1 MKLVSTRV
9 LRAVLACSLGFAGL
23 GAAQSTT
30 ASPPWG
36 TAEVREITRFK
47 NCTVY
52 GLVTDPD
59 HTFWVICSSDADPLP
74 SAETGH

>member
-1 MKLVSTRV
+1 MKLVSTGV
-9 LRAVLACSLGFAGL
+9 LRAALALSLGVAGL

-36 TAEVREITRFK
+36 TAEVTEITRYK

-59 HTFWVICSSDADPLP
+59 HTFWVVCSPDVAPLP
-74 SAETGH
+74 SAVTGH